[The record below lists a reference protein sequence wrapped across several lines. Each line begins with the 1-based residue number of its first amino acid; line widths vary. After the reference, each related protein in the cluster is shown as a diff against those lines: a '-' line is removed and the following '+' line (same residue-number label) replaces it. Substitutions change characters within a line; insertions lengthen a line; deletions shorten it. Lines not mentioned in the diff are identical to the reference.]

1 MLCVSFSSRNWVAA
15 AALALTAA
23 SGCGAGVAQAADFYD
38 PPEIRRPPVT
48 QYEPRIE
55 YRERYARPRYA
66 PPVVA
71 EGPEACRIVHKRHV
85 DFYGRE
91 IVRRVRVCEEEAPPP
106 RWAYRAPPRYG
117 YGYGN
122 GYEPGPYDAPR
133 PPGLV
138 GRPGPGAPYED
149 DDLD

>member
-1 MLCVSFSSRNWVAA
+1 MSCVSFSSRSWLAA

-23 SGCGAGVAQAADFYD
+23 SGGSTGVAQAADFYD

-48 QYEPRIE
+48 QYEPRVE

-71 EGPEACRIVHKRHV
+71 EGPDACRIIHRRHV
-85 DFYGRE
+85 DPYGRE
-91 IVRRVRVCEEEAPPP
+91 VVRRSRVCEDEGPPPP
-106 RWAYRAPPRYG
+106 RWAYRTPPRYG
-117 YGYGN
+117 YGYG
-122 GYEPGPYDAPR
+122 PSPYDTPR
-133 PPGLV
+133 PPRAIGS
-138 GRPGPGAPYED
+138 PYDD